1 MKISTVIWDWNG
13 TLLDDLHLSLRIIN
27 QLLKRRSLPE
37 LSKDRYREVFTF
49 PVKDY
54 YREIGFD
61 FDREP
66 FEIPAREYIDIYN
79 RDVSTCGLQAG
90 ATDALERLQT
100 MAVRQL
106 ILSAMEQNPLVEN
119 VKQNN
124 IFSFFEVI
132 SGLDDH
138 YATSKIENGKQLLA
152 GAAISPEKAL
162 LIGDTIHDFEVAEAI
177 GCHCLL
183 VANGHQSHE
192 RLAATGCDVIDSLSE
207 LSFSRFS

>member
-13 TLLDDLHLSLRIIN
+13 TLLDDLHLSVRIIN
-27 QLLKRRSLPE
+27 QLLEKRSLPA

-54 YREIGFD
+54 YQEIGFD
-61 FDREP
+61 FDKEP

-79 RDVSTCGLQAG
+79 RDVSGCGLQTG
-90 ATDALERLQT
+90 ATDVLQKLQSK
-100 MAVRQL
+100 AVKQL
-106 ILSAMEQNPLVEN
+106 ILSAMEQKPLVEN

-124 IFSFFEVI
+124 IFPFFEMI
-132 SGLDDH
+132 RGLDNH
-138 YATSKIENGKQLLA
+138 YAASKIENGKQLIKDVA
-152 GAAISPEKAL
+152 VSPEHVL

-177 GCHCLL
+177 GCQCLL

-192 RLAATGCDVIDSLSE
+192 RLAETGCEVIDSLSHVP
-207 LSFSRFS
+207 SRFY

>member
-1 MKISTVIWDWNG
+1 MKFSTVIWDWNG
-13 TLLDDLHLSLRIIN
+13 TLLDDLHLSVRIIN
-27 QLLKRRSLPE
+27 QLLEKRSLPV
-37 LSKDRYREVFTF
+37 LSTERYREVFTF

-54 YREIGFD
+54 YRKIGFD
-61 FDREP
+61 FDTEP

-79 RDVSTCGLQAG
+79 RDVSSCGLQSS
-90 ATDALERLQT
+90 ATDVLQRLQSKD
-100 MAVRQL
+100 VRQL

-124 IFSFFEVI
+124 IFPFFEMI
-132 SGLDDH
+132 RGLDNH
-138 YATSKIENGKQLLA
+138 YAASKLDNGKQLLED
-152 GAAISPEKAL
+152 AAVSPKEVL

-192 RLAATGCDVIDSLSE
+192 RLAETGCELIDSLNE
-207 LSFSRFS
+207 IPNYFS